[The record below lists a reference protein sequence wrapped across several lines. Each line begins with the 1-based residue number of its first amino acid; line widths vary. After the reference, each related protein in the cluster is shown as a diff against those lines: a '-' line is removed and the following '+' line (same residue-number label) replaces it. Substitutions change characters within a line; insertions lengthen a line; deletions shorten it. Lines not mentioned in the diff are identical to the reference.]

1 MSNPP
6 PPEYHQAKW
15 GFRLLFELEGHADG
29 LVLPESPRETG
40 LVPPSMERAEVPIPT
55 LTRAQVVRHYVRL
68 SQRNFG
74 VDTGPYPLGSCTM
87 KYNPKINEEIAS
99 LPGAADVHP
108 LLPEEH
114 SQGALQV
121 LYELQELMKRI
132 TGMDAVTLQP
142 SAGAHGEFVGMLI
155 TRAHYKERGEEER
168 TEVVVPDS
176 AHGTNPASAAQAG
189 FKVIEIPSDKQGM
202 VDTKALKDAV
212 GPKTAAFMLT
222 NPNTLGIF
230 EESVEEIAEIVH
242 DAGALL
248 YYDGANL
255 NAILG
260 ITSPGAMG
268 FDIAHI
274 NTHKTF
280 STPHGGGGPGAG
292 PVGVKAHLA
301 QYLPTPLAA
310 KRVDGTYYLDHD
322 LPKSVGRV
330 RSYHGSFGVLLR
342 AYTYILLHGSDG
354 LTQNTRKA
362 VLNANYVK
370 DKIKGTY
377 ELPGKQLRK
386 HEFVVSGRKLKAE
399 KGIRTMDV
407 AKRLLDYGM
416 HSPTVYFPHIVEEAM
431 MIEPTESESK
441 EELDRLVG
449 ALLAIAH
456 EDPEIVKGAPHNL
469 SVKRVDEV
477 QAARRP
483 VLRWEP
489 KGP

>member
-1 MSNPP
+1 MKPSF
-6 PPEYHQAKW
+6 HQAKW
-15 GFRLLFELEGHADG
+15 EHRLLFELQGESDG
-29 LVLPESPRETG
+29 LVLPESPRQQG
-40 LVPPSMERAEVPIPT
+40 LVPPGMERTDPP
-55 LTRAQVVRHYVRL
+55 LPNLGRLQVVRHYVRL

-87 KYNPKINEEIAS
+87 KYNPKLNEDVAA
-99 LPGAADVHP
+99 LPGAAEVHP
-108 LLPEEH
+108 LLPAALT
-114 SQGALQV
+114 QGSLQV
-121 LYELQELMKRI
+121 LYELQEWMARI
-132 TGMDAVTLQP
+132 TGMDAVTLTP

-155 TRAHYKERGEEER
+155 TRAHFKAKGEQR
-168 TEVVVPDS
+168 DEVIVPDS

-189 FKVIEIPSDKQGM
+189 FKVVEIPSDKQGM
-202 VDTKALKDAV
+202 VDVKALRAAINER
-212 GPKTAAFMLT
+212 TAAFMLT

-230 EESVEEIAEIVH
+230 EENVEEIARVVH

-260 ITSPGAMG
+260 VTSPGAMG

-301 QYLPTPLAA
+301 KFLPVPSAA
-310 KRVDGTYYLDHD
+310 KRSDGTYFLDHD
-322 LPKSVGRV
+322 RPDSVGQV

-354 LTQNTRKA
+354 LAANTRKA

-370 DKIKGTY
+370 HRIQHVY

-386 HEFVVSGRKLKAE
+386 HEFVVSGRRLKQE
-399 KGIRTMDV
+399 RGVRTMDV
-407 AKRLLDYGM
+407 AKRLLDYGI

-431 MIEPTESESK
+431 MIEPTESDSK
-441 EELDRLVG
+441 EELDQLVE
-449 ALLAIAH
+449 ALLTIAK
-456 EDPEIVKGAPHNL
+456 EDPEVVKGAPHHL
-469 SVKRVDEV
+469 SVQRVDEV
-477 QAARRP
+477 AAARKP
-483 VLRWEP
+483 VLRWTRE
-489 KGP
+489 GP

>member
-1 MSNPP
+1 MTGP
-6 PPEYHQAKW
+6 PPEYKQARW
-15 GFRLLFELEGHADG
+15 GYRLLFELDGMGDG
-29 LVLPESPRETG
+29 LVLPESPREGG
-40 LVPPSMERAEVPIPT
+40 LVPPGLERAEPPLPN
-55 LTRAQVVRHYVRL
+55 LTRLQVVRHYVRL

-87 KYNPKINEEIAS
+87 KYNPKLNEKVAS

-108 LLPEEH
+108 LLPERMT
-114 SQGALQV
+114 QGSLQV
-121 LYELQELMKRI
+121 LWELQELMKRVI
-132 TGMDAVTLQP
+132 GMDAVSLSP

-155 TRAHYKERGEEER
+155 TRAYFRDRGQERD
-168 TEVVVPDS
+168 EVIVPDS

-202 VDTKALKDAV
+202 VDTKALRAAL
-212 GPKTAAFMLT
+212 GPRTAAFMLT

-230 EESVEEIAEIVH
+230 EENVEEIAGLVH

-260 ITSPGAMG
+260 VTSPGAMG

-292 PVGVKAHLA
+292 PVGVRAHLED
-301 QYLPTPLAA
+301 YLPVPLVG
-310 KRVDGTYYLDHD
+310 RRPDGTFYLDED
-322 LPKSVGRV
+322 VPKTVGRV

-342 AYTYILLHGSDG
+342 AYAYIILHGADG
-354 LTQNTRKA
+354 LSMNTRMA

-370 DKIKGTY
+370 ERIKGTY

-386 HEFVVSGRKLKAE
+386 HEFVVSGRRLKAE
-399 KGIRTMDV
+399 KGVRTMDV
-407 AKRLLDYGM
+407 AKRLLDYGI
-416 HSPTVYFPHIVEEAM
+416 HSPTVYFPHIVEEAL
-431 MIEPTESESK
+431 MIEPTESDSK
-441 EELDRLVG
+441 EELDRLAD
-449 ALLAIAH
+449 ALLAIAR
-456 EDPEIVKGAPHNL
+456 EPAEVVKGAPHNL
-469 SVKRVDEV
+469 SVQRVDEV
-477 QAARRP
+477 AAARHP
-483 VLRWEP
+483 VLRWQP
-489 KGP
+489 